1 MIAIFIVVE
10 LDFRHELRTRHMIES
25 KFKWRKEN
33 SSAEPNTPGK
43 DTPDNDFKAV
53 PAADQ
58 PAT

>member
-1 MIAIFIVVE
+1 
-10 LDFRHELRTRHMIES
+10 MIES

-58 PAT
+58 PATQPDKAPAEVAPEFKS